1 MLPRR
6 FIPVV
11 LSCAV
16 LLAIPAS
23 AVAANAVIRDAQD
36 GSVTCKHSI
45 SALRG
50 AQGQISPEEAEYSDI
65 DEAIS
70 AGIAK
75 KRSGGC
81 SITDNPAKEPAIKG
95 KLTEKPK
102 RTERG
107 TFLQKIDRDGDG
119 KTDKEIEVTEDGDI
133 VEPGG
138 TLRGFDDDAKL
149 SDDDESALAASG
161 TKGDGEGGGAGMWLP
176 IGMLLLLAAFGLL
189 SFWRVK
195 RRRRASH

>member
-102 RTERG
+102 RAERG
-107 TFLQKIDRDGDG
+107 AFLQKNSTR
-119 KTDKEIEVTEDGDI
+119 TATARPTEIEVTEDGDI

-176 IGMLLLLAAFGLL
+176 IGMLLLLAAFGL